1 MSTKDSLL
9 GTAGGMQTWE
19 AILNEILE
27 LRKAGLLDG
36 SAQAYNVLNEVENAV
51 LPDWKEHG
59 KKLLIDNGVGF
70 EKLQATGILPKKIE
84 MLYQSMYA
92 FAFGFCQV
100 VKRCITDCTDPGEVM
115 ISVSKVY
122 SLLLAEALETAF
134 VNLLQLKLDQKEAE
148 AAELLRQL
156 IISRKKVESLIA
168 EGVHA
173 RKSQEA
179 AERKL
184 KETEIRCGAEVKEA
198 QEKMQEYKG
207 LYEARLDEINE
218 ARKKRDEISA
228 TCDRLR
234 KDMSNLEDD
243 LALTVETYDAEV
255 AKVAEWKAKHGECD
269 KQLQEALA
277 KHIQYEETL
286 QSQKEKIRDVE
297 RDLSHAKYS
306 ITVEQNKYKSTAQE
320 LVHMTKRRDEL
331 TARCE
336 KLDKECL
343 DKLLEEENKRKVMVG
358 FLQAKQTSLEGEVC
372 MCGYMMCA

>member
-1 MSTKDSLL
+1 
-9 GTAGGMQTWE
+9 MQTWE

-27 LRKAGLLDG
+27 LRKTGLLDG

-70 EKLQATGILPKKIE
+70 EKLQSTGILPKKIE
-84 MLYQSMYA
+84 MLYQAMYA

-100 VKRCITDCTDPGEVM
+100 VKRCIADCTDPGEVM

-134 VNLLQLKLDQKEAE
+134 TNLLQLKLDQKEAE

-156 IISRKKVESLIA
+156 IISRKKVESLMA

-173 RKSQEA
+173 RESQRA

-184 KETEIRCGAEVKEA
+184 KETEIRCAAEVKDA
-198 QEKMQEYKG
+198 QDKMQEYKG
-207 LYEARLDEINE
+207 LYEDRLDEIQE
-218 ARKKRDEISA
+218 ARKKRDEIAA

-243 LALTVETYDAEV
+243 MALTVETYDNEV
-255 AKVAEWKAKHGECD
+255 R
-269 KQLQEALA
+269 LA
-277 KHIQYEETL
+277 
-286 QSQKEKIRDVE
+286 DP
-297 RDLSHAKYS
+297 RDLVKNACPSESES
-306 ITVEQNKYKSTAQE
+306 ILE
-320 LVHMTKRRDEL
+320 LSKHRPVV
-331 TARCE
+331 CV
-336 KLDKECL
+336 
-343 DKLLEEENKRKVMVG
+343 LLG
-358 FLQAKQTSLEGEVC
+358 FGETNSRS
-372 MCGYMMCA
+372 